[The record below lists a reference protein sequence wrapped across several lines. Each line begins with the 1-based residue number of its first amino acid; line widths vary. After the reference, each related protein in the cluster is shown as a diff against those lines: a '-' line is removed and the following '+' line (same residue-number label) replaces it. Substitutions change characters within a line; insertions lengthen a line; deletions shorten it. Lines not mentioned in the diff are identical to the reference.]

1 MSLVSVQLRLHVGA
15 GAGLAVAAGSYKEL
29 EQQLRA
35 GFGDL
40 TPHQQRV
47 AQRVLSDPE
56 GCAFKTITQLAES
69 ADVNESTVVRF
80 ATSLGLRGYPDL
92 VRLCQQRLQEKAQMV
107 ERFNTLS
114 YLESVE
120 GGILGR
126 VAAYDQANIARTF
139 ADVDPDAWQRAVT
152 TLRRSRRVLV
162 VGHRKSFAPASLLTY
177 LLGLVRD
184 EVQQVGLGPRE
195 LPDVLR
201 RVGPDDAVVALSIHR
216 YVRDS
221 VRTLAV
227 ARRMGATTIALT
239 DNAASPL
246 VEHADAVFYV
256 EVGGVT
262 ILRSMT
268 AVVSL
273 VQALASAVATEL
285 DTDTRASLL
294 LEEQL
299 LEEFDVYLEAP
310 RAPETATTQG
320 RERASRAG
328 G

>member
-1 MSLVSVQLRLHVGA
+1 M
-15 GAGLAVAAGSYKEL
+15 AAPRGYKEL
-29 EQQLRA
+29 EQRLRA
-35 GFGDL
+35 TFDTL
-40 TPHQQRV
+40 TPQQQRV

-56 GCAFKTITQLAES
+56 GCAFQTVTQLAES

-80 ATSLGLRGYPDL
+80 ATALGLRGYPDL

-120 GGILGR
+120 EGLLAR
-126 VAAYDQANIARTF
+126 VATYDQANIARTL
-139 ADVDPDAWQRAVT
+139 AHVDEASWQRAVSS
-152 TLRRSRRVLV
+152 LSEARRVLV
-162 VGHRKSFAPASLLTY
+162 VGHRKSFAPAYLLAY

-184 EVQQVGLGPRE
+184 EVQQVGAGGAE
-195 LPDVLR
+195 LPDALR
-201 RVGPDDAVVALSIHR
+201 RLGPGDVVVALSIHR

-221 VRTLAV
+221 VQTLAV
-227 ARRMGATTIALT
+227 ARRLGATTVAFT

-256 EVGGVT
+256 EVAGVT

-268 AVVSL
+268 GVVSL

-285 DTDTRASLL
+285 EADTRAALL

-299 LEEFDVYLEAP
+299 LEEFDVYLAAP
-310 RAPETATTQG
+310 SEPDAGAGPG
-320 RERASRAG
+320 RERAARAG